1 MCSSISA
8 LPTFP
13 TWLRI
18 LGVIAWWY
26 MQIVYISASFRGF
39 WQSFTAILSEYKPC
53 FVSYYDLNFELKAY
67 SLCKP
72 NWLVYKLCPCFPAIL
87 TRCIKCQC
95 QLRFYNYCDAYEKKR
110 LQIYKKLNS
119 LHGKNMCKNHSYS
132 TKHTLRTIF
141 IVHAC

>member
-1 MCSSISA
+1 MLVFYSLLPPSWNIQDRICPKSKYHKFDQISIIGYTIKIYFHCPPLEIRIHMCWSISA

-18 LGVIAWWY
+18 LGVIGWWY
-26 MQIVYISASFRGF
+26 MHIVYISASFRGF

-72 NWLVYKLCPCFPAIL
+72 NWLVYKRCPCFPAIL

-95 QLRFYNYCDAYEKKR
+95 
-110 LQIYKKLNS
+110 
-119 LHGKNMCKNHSYS
+119 
-132 TKHTLRTIF
+132 
-141 IVHAC
+141 